1 MACRSASVQR
11 AQKKSKKAL
20 LAIKNLEKSIEDLAK
35 AEEQDFISE
44 IKKTMAEI
52 GVDDLEGVGDKNFA
66 TKVDFTHE
74 FNADAM
80 IPVITEVL
88 NSAAIVI
95 SGTGASAII
104 SNPQNIKT
112 FSKLLTSIAEA
123 LKTESTTGVN
133 TSFSVLRL
141 APGFFSFTST
151 KSKTITD
158 KETFGEES
166 ITATTIYY
174 ALYFSKK
181 HADKFKVWSTILFLV
196 EMIRKMNEARVGLVD
211 SVVNNKISMAEFIK
225 LSSDYKK
232 AIEDYESELA
242 VLVGE
247 QSVVGIV
254 KKARVKNAY
263 ILEPK
268 DILYGKDKSMKI
280 LSNATDILGVRS
292 SLYTPALRET
302 KELISILKEDY

>member
-11 AQKKSKKAL
+11 AEKKSEEAL
-20 LAIKNLEKSIEDLAK
+20 MAIKNLEKSIENLAE
-35 AEEQDFISE
+35 AEQQDFMSKIE
-44 IKKTMAEI
+44 KTMSEM
-52 GVDDLEGVGDKNFA
+52 GVDDLDEIGDKNFA

-88 NSAAIVI
+88 NAAAIAI
-95 SGTGASAII
+95 SGTGAAAIL

-112 FSKLLTSIAEA
+112 FANLLTSIAEA
-123 LKTESTTGVN
+123 IKTKSTTGTN
-133 TSFSVLRL
+133 TSFSVIRL

-181 HADKFKVWSTILFLV
+181 HADKVKDWSTILFLI
-196 EMIRKMNEARVGLVD
+196 EMIRKLNEARVGLVD
-211 SVVNNKISMAEFIK
+211 SLVKNELTIAVFTE
-225 LSSDYKK
+225 LSSQYKK
-232 AIEDYESELA
+232 AIESYESELSI
-242 VLVGE
+242 LINE
-247 QSVVGIV
+247 QSVVGV
-254 KKARVKNAY
+254 VTKAMARNNY
-263 ILEPK
+263 IIEPK
-268 DILYGKDKSMKI
+268 DILYSPNESMEV
-280 LSNATDILGVRS
+280 LSNATDIFGVRG
-292 SLYTPALRET
+292 SLYTPILREAQ
-302 KELISILKEDY
+302 ELKSILKVE

>member
-11 AQKKSKKAL
+11 AEKKSEEAL
-20 LAIKNLEKSIEDLAK
+20 MAIKNLEKSIENLAE
-35 AEEQDFISE
+35 AEKQDFMSKIE
-44 IKKTMAEI
+44 HTMAEM
-52 GVDDLEGVGDKNFA
+52 GVDDLDEIGDKNFA

-88 NSAAIVI
+88 NTAAIAI
-95 SGTGASAII
+95 SGTGAAAIL

-112 FSKLLTSIAEA
+112 FANLLTSIAEA
-123 LKTESTTGVN
+123 IKTKSTTGAN
-133 TSFSVLRL
+133 TSFSVIRL

-181 HADKFKVWSTILFLV
+181 HADKVKDWSTILFLI
-196 EMIRKMNEARVGLVD
+196 EMIRKLNEARVGLVD
-211 SVVNNKISMAEFIK
+211 SLVKNEISIAVFTE
-225 LSSDYKK
+225 LSSQYKK
-232 AIEDYESELA
+232 AIEGYESELSI
-242 VLVGE
+242 LIDE
-247 QSVVGIV
+247 RSVVGVVSKAMARNNYIV
-254 KKARVKNAY
+254 
-263 ILEPK
+263 EPQ
-268 DILYGKDKSMKI
+268 DILYNTDESMDI
-280 LSNATDILGVRS
+280 LSNATDIFGVRG
-292 SLYTPALRET
+292 SLYKPVLREAQ
-302 KELISILKEDY
+302 ELITILKEE

>member
-11 AQKKSKKAL
+11 AEKKSEESL
-20 LAIKNLEKSIEDLAK
+20 MAIKNLEKSIENLAE
-35 AEEQDFISE
+35 AEKQDFMSKIE
-44 IKKTMAEI
+44 HTMAEM
-52 GVDDLEGVGDKNFA
+52 GVDDLDEIGDKNFA

-88 NSAAIVI
+88 NTAAIAI
-95 SGTGASAII
+95 SGTGAAAIL

-112 FSKLLTSIAEA
+112 FANLLTSIAEA
-123 LKTESTTGVN
+123 IKTKSTTGAN
-133 TSFSVLRL
+133 ASFSVIRL

-181 HADKFKVWSTILFLV
+181 HADKVKDWSTILFLI
-196 EMIRKMNEARVGLVD
+196 EMIRKLNEARVGLVD
-211 SVVNNKISMAEFIK
+211 SLVKNEISIAVFTE
-225 LSSDYKK
+225 LSSQYKK
-232 AIEDYESELA
+232 AIEGYESELSI
-242 VLVGE
+242 LIDE
-247 QSVVGIV
+247 QTVIGVVTKAIARTNYIV
-254 KKARVKNAY
+254 
-263 ILEPK
+263 EPQN
-268 DILYGKDKSMKI
+268 ILYNSHDSMEL
-280 LSNATDILGVRS
+280 LSNATDIFGVRG
-292 SLYTPALRET
+292 SLYAPVLREAQ
-302 KELISILKEDY
+302 ELITILKEE